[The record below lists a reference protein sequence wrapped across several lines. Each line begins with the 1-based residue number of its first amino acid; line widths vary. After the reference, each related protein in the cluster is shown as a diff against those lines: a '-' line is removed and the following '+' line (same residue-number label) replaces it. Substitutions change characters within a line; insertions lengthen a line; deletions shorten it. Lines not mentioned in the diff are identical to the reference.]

1 MIANPVV
8 YGGEKLYHIEA
19 DLNAQRTGFPAS
31 GNAKAGEYIVSTSGE
46 VVGALALFT
55 GDKNYEILD
64 SIMYV
69 SSVDELPPLARE
81 KIEGIP
87 MGEVPP
93 PSKIGYAFFVMPGE
107 DVYVQTY

>member
-1 MIANPVV
+1 MIVNPVV
-8 YGGEKLYHIEA
+8 HGGEKLYHIEA
-19 DLNAQRTGFPAS
+19 DLSAQRTGFPAS

-46 VVGALALFT
+46 VFGAQALLT
-55 GDKNYEILD
+55 GDKNYEILE

-81 KIEGIP
+81 KLEGIP
-87 MGEVPP
+87 IVKAPP
-93 PSKIGYAFFVMPGE
+93 PAKGGYAFFVMPGE

>member
-1 MIANPVV
+1 MIVNPVM

-19 DLNAQRTGFPAS
+19 DLNAQITGFPAS
-31 GNAKAGEYIVSTSGE
+31 GNAKAGEYIVSTSGK

-81 KIEGIP
+81 KLEDIP
-87 MGEVPP
+87 MVAAPP
-93 PSKIGYAFFVMPGE
+93 PSKAGYAFFVMPGE